1 MCDRCSARK
10 EQYKRVVHKTKDL
23 CYSFLWDQRMVRL
36 NKNGKL
42 EMGTNLMILRG
53 PPQHLICSPA
63 PQSFRSSGPPEA
75 TEETRLIGPR
85 SVSGYRRNLINLKG
99 NLLTSAQVSSFKL
112 STSLG

>member
-1 MCDRCSARK
+1 
-10 EQYKRVVHKTKDL
+10 
-23 CYSFLWDQRMVRL
+23 MVRL

-53 PPQHLICSPA
+53 PRQHLICSPA

-85 SVSGYRRNLINLKG
+85 SVSGYRRNYSTLINLKG
-99 NLLTSAQVSSFKL
+99 NILTSAQVSSFKL